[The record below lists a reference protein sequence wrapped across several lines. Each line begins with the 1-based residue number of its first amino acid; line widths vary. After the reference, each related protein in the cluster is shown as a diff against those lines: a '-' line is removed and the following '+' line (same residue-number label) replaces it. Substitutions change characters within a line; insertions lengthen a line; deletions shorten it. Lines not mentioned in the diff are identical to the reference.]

1 MQKFRKD
8 LRFTLHPYIF
18 ILRAGSQINE
28 DFFDYSL
35 YMMQL
40 GKPETLPS
48 PIANEV
54 SVDYEENNK
63 ENVLAVA
70 QP

>member
-1 MQKFRKD
+1 
-8 LRFTLHPYIF
+8 
-18 ILRAGSQINE
+18 
-28 DFFDYSL
+28 
-35 YMMQL
+35 MQL